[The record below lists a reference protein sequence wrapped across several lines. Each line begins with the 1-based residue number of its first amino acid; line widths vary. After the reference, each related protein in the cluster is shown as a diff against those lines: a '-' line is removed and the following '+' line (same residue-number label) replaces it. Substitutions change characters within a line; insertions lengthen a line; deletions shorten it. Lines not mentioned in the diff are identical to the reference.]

1 MNQRSFSL
9 LAGIIFIIIAL
20 LHLLRIIYGWEAVIA
35 GGTVPMWLSWVAL
48 VIAGYLGYEGFRLGM
63 KAGRS

>member
-20 LHLLRIIYGWEAVIA
+20 LHLLRIIYGLDPVVEGW
-35 GGTVPMWLSWVAL
+35 TVPKWMSWVAW
-48 VIAGYLGYEGFRLGM
+48 VVAGYLGFEGLKLSKGS
-63 KAGRS
+63 G